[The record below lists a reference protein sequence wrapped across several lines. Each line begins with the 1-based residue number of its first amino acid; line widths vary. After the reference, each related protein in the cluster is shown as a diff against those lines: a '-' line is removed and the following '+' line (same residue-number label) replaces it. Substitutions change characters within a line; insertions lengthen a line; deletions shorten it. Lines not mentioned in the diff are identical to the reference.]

1 MPTTLRRLPNRGRD
15 CRGLKPVECGLEALI
30 GAGADAAADE
40 GQDFIGRCRHQA
52 RRLEAS
58 ITRVD
63 DLGGRPDQNVGIPD
77 GRHAMFGDGLDADR
91 NRTRPEVDRGQASGL
106 GEGEKGVGHEVLRI
120 AGSEVA
126 GQRAEQ
132 IELFMRQAFTMPPRH
147 APARAAWRLA
157 GRTVP
162 TPGWEVELLAP
173 MSAQAWRSSSA

>member
-15 CRGLKPVECGLEALI
+15 CCGLNPVECGLEALI
-30 GAGADAAADE
+30 VAGADAAADE
-40 GQDFIGRCRHQA
+40 GQDFIGRRRHQA
-52 RRLEAS
+52 RRLEAR

-77 GRHAMFGDGLDADR
+77 GRHAMLGDGLDADR
-91 NRTRPEVDRGQASGL
+91 NRTRPEVDRGQASRL

-126 GQRAEQ
+126 GQRTEQ

-147 APARAAWRLA
+147 ALARAAWRLA

-173 MSAQAWRSSSA
+173 MSAQPWRSSSA